1 MSPCWIASVK
11 SMTTTPPGHEAGN
24 VSGIIIY
31 VSWGHES
38 VLLGPCI
45 RLLPM
50 HSPTGM
56 PILAGLCCEVP
67 RVSGSAQVSGP
78 AKFTARGTTSQNTW
92 APGLDNLGPNQGPD
106 PLGPHGG
113 ESRIE
118 PGSTPGTHFSL
129 LHSPGLLSVG
139 AFLLLLLLPV
149 PHNLAPSVTLS
160 RISSSLPRH
169 DPDERSPSIPTAPNS
184 SSRLRGAIQTLL
196 AIKSFPRGWF
206 TGIQQDTVQDREGR
220 RRETETTQP
229 RSDCRLSLALHLY
242 RLLYAAF
249 NSPQRSHIF
258 PGQDVVG
265 RPANA
270 VSYQITRQRNALHVI
285 ATRCN
290 HHRHDST
297 PLHSSKHRELTIE
310 RRPDSGLTGV

>member
-1 MSPCWIASVK
+1 MYLESLFIMFPGPTRVCYWVHVSAHCQCTDPRACQSWLVSAARYPGCQVAPK
-11 SMTTTPPGHEAGN
+11 YLGLLNLPRVVRHHRTPGHPGWT
-24 VSGIIIY
+24 I
-31 VSWGHES
+31 
-38 VLLGPCI
+38 
-45 RLLPM
+45 
-50 HSPTGM
+50 
-56 PILAGLCCEVP
+56 
-67 RVSGSAQVSGP
+67 
-78 AKFTARGTTSQNTW
+78 W
-92 APGLDNLGPNQGPD
+92 APNQGPD

-149 PHNLAPSVTLS
+149 PHNLAPSVTLA

-184 SSRLRGAIQTLL
+184 SSPLRGAIQTLL

-206 TGIQQDTVQDREGR
+206 TGTQQDTVQDREGR
-220 RRETETTQP
+220 RRETETAQP
-229 RSDCRLSLALHLY
+229 RSDRRLSLALHLY

-249 NSPQRSHIF
+249 NSSQRSHIF

-285 ATRCN
+285 ATRCT

-297 PLHSSKHRELTIE
+297 PLYSPKHRQLAIE
-310 RRPDSGLTGV
+310 RRPDSGLTGVYLSRRVLTALARSPGCP